1 MSKRVLTE
9 MAMLSAMA
17 SQSGSGFNY
26 FTGNYNRN
34 YSPTPCKEHHN
45 VAHLVNQSKKLRKG
59 AGHRKLT
66 RAERKRNRL

>member
-1 MSKRVLTE
+1 MGNKRVLTE

-17 SQSGSGFNY
+17 SQSGSGFDY
-26 FTGNYNRN
+26 QTGRYRHD

-66 RAERKRNRL
+66 RAERKRR